1 MVDPSGEGW
10 AKHMVSGASKLLQLA
25 GPENSMAVSR
35 RSFFQVFRVLEA
47 TRAII
52 YGHSSILATPGWM
65 GLQQENSSQTTTS
78 WKRMDEILS
87 LMIRVSTFSAR

>member
-25 GPENSMAVSR
+25 GPENGMAVSR
-35 RSFFQVFRVLEA
+35 RVFFQVFRVLET

-52 YGHSSILATPGWM
+52 YGHHTILATRGWI
-65 GLQQENSSQTTTS
+65 GLQQGNSSQTSSS